1 MATIVADFVHK
12 HKVFYWNFGQIPV
25 VLERASG
32 DYVLINKREVITMT
46 TISIPSVFIVIAA
59 AALVA
64 LVVGTMLAA
73 LTWVSDRL
81 ARAPSR
87 SR

>member
-1 MATIVADFVHK
+1 
-12 HKVFYWNFGQIPV
+12 
-25 VLERASG
+25 
-32 DYVLINKREVITMT
+32 MT